1 MVAYKVAMEK
11 LRTTEKIFNRRNT
24 FHSWL
29 KRLDFQK
36 DNYPKEKWS
45 STSGGV
51 GGESGVSL
59 LRGVP
64 WYNNQVFQGDTSL
77 SFFLFGAI
85 FSRKSSWRRIIGRY
99 ALAQRLLTPWRFP
112 PLFLENLVSLI
123 IWFMTQNT
131 HLTIEL
137 DEFWSNTSALV
148 EQISCPWTTKNNSIS
163 VSKYVSQFI
172 ENPSSLLIL
181 KLLGGPKKTEWKN

>member
-1 MVAYKVAMEK
+1 MEGTEKKVVYSVYLRGPFLFGNKGMVAYKVAMEK

-77 SFFLFGAI
+77 SFFLFG
-85 FSRKSSWRRIIGRY
+85 GN
-99 ALAQRLLTPWRFP
+99 LLEEI
-112 PLFLENLVSLI
+112 FLEEDHWKVRFSPAIVDTMAIPTPLPGEPSESDYLVHDPEHS
-123 IWFMTQNT
+123 F
-131 HLTIEL
+131 
-137 DEFWSNTSALV
+137 
-148 EQISCPWTTKNNSIS
+148 NNR
-163 VSKYVSQFI
+163 
-172 ENPSSLLIL
+172 
-181 KLLGGPKKTEWKN
+181 T